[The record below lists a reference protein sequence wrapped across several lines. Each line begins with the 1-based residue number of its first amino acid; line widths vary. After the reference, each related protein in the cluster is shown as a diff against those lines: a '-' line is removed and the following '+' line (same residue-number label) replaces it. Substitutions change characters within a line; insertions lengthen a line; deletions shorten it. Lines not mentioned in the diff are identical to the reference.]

1 MLSTPTAS
9 TDAPSIQ
16 RHRRYYLG
24 KMAAAISRFSRYYDE
39 VVQVAPFEHDHD
51 NILTLIDCR
60 NKRRVD
66 DIASIPDVSE
76 HPERRLVVLLKGNTN
91 HSTRIQQ
98 DLTEI
103 RARLNRFCRV
113 VLINY
118 NPYYAPVVKAATVAG
133 LRKGPIP
140 NTFLTR
146 GDLGNLA
153 ELSGYQSVS
162 VEPNV
167 QIPWRLLGLGSA
179 ANALLSML
187 PGLRWLSL
195 WAMITLRP
203 RVAEKKP
210 PSISVVIPARNE
222 RGNIENALRRLPE
235 FSGAVE
241 VIFVEGHSSD
251 GTWDEIQRVAADWK
265 DRVDVMALRQQGTG
279 KADAVRLGFSKAK
292 GELLTILDADL
303 TMPPE
308 DLPLYYDAYV
318 AGKAD
323 FVNGSRL
330 LYKMDDD
337 AMRFLNKLGNVFFA
351 RELSWILG
359 TRFTDTLCGTKLLPS
374 NTYRRFVS
382 WRDDFGDFDPFGDF
396 ELLFPAAVL
405 KIGSIDIPVCYR
417 DRQYGE
423 TQISR
428 FRHGSMLLK
437 MTAIA
442 FFRIRLGG

>member
-1 MLSTPTAS
+1 MLSTPSAA
-9 TDAPSIQ
+9 TDAPRIP

-24 KMAAAISRFSRYYDE
+24 KMAATISRFSRYYDE
-39 VVQVAPFEHDHD
+39 VVQVAPCEHDHD
-51 NILTLIDCR
+51 NILSLIDCR
-60 NKRRVD
+60 NKRYVD
-66 DIASIPDVSE
+66 DIGSIPDVSE
-76 HPERRLVVLLKGNTN
+76 HPERRLIVLLKGNTN

-118 NPYYAPVVKAATVAG
+118 NPYYAPVVKAATVTG

-140 NTFLTR
+140 VTFLTR
-146 GDLGNLA
+146 ADLGNLA

-167 QIPWRLLGLGSA
+167 QIPWRLFGLGSVG
-179 ANALLSML
+179 NALLSML

-195 WAMITLRP
+195 WATITLRP
-203 RVAEKKP
+203 RMAEKGP

-222 RGNIENALRRLPE
+222 RGNIENALRCLPK
-235 FSGAVE
+235 FSGKVE

-265 DRVDVMALRQQGTG
+265 DRVDVTALRQQGTG
-279 KADAVRLGFSKAK
+279 KADAVRLGFSRAK
-292 GELLTILDADL
+292 GDLLTILDADL

-351 RELSWILG
+351 RTLSWILG
-359 TRFTDTLCGTKLLPS
+359 MRFTDTLCGTKLLPAD
-374 NTYRRFVS
+374 TYRRFVS

-405 KIGSIDIPVCYR
+405 EIGSIDIPVRYR
-417 DRQYGE
+417 DREYGE

-428 FRHGSMLLK
+428 FRHGWMLLR
-437 MTAIA
+437 MTTIA
-442 FFRIRLGG
+442 FFRIRLRG